1 MFQLEWPWVLA
12 MLPLP
17 LLVYWLLPA
26 SGARRQAALRVP
38 LIEDF
43 HFGIDFV
50 EGVSPRRWHQY
61 LSLLGW
67 ILLVLA
73 ASRPQWLGEA
83 VEIPVSGRDLMLA
96 VDLSDSMRTGDFK
109 IADKQVN
116 RLQATKVVASQFI
129 ERRRGDRIGLILF
142 GTQAYLQA
150 PLTFDSTTVN
160 RLLGESAIGLAGER
174 TAIGDAIGL
183 AVKRLD
189 LQSDNSR
196 VLVLMTDGANTAGEV
211 TPLKAAQI
219 AADRDLRIYTIGIGA
234 DEQIESTWFGLRR
247 SNPSAQLDEETLRE
261 IARLSGGR
269 YFRAR
274 DSEELAK
281 IYHLLD
287 ELEPM
292 PRDTQSLR
300 PVKSLF
306 IWPLGLSLLLC
317 ALMVFVRLW
326 RELSHREP
334 GRHPRSRPTPTPGK
348 VHNLA
353 AESHD

>member
-26 SGARRQAALRVP
+26 SRGKQQAALRVP

-43 HFGIDFV
+43 RLGGDTA
-50 EGVSPRRWHQY
+50 EGASPRRWRQW
-61 LSLLGW
+61 LCLLAW
-67 ILLVLA
+67 LLLVFA

-83 VEIPVSGRDLMLA
+83 VALPVSGRDLMLA
-96 VDLSDSMRTGDFK
+96 VDLSDSMRTSDFK
-109 IADKQVN
+109 IGDKQVN

-129 ERRRGDRIGLILF
+129 ERRRGDRLGLILF
-142 GTQAYLQA
+142 GSQAYLQA
-150 PLTFDSTTVN
+150 PLTFDSKTVN
-160 RLLGESAIGLAGER
+160 RLLDESAIGLAGER

-183 AVKRLD
+183 AIKRLD

-196 VLVLMTDGANTAGEV
+196 VLILMTDGANTAGEV

-219 AADRDLRIYTIGIGA
+219 AAQRELRIYTIGIGA
-234 DEQIESTWFGLRR
+234 DEQITNTWFGLRR
-247 SNPSAQLDEETLRE
+247 TNPSAQLDEETLRE

-281 IYHLLD
+281 IYQLLD
-287 ELEPM
+287 ELEPL
-292 PRDTQSLR
+292 PRDTRSLR
-300 PVKSLF
+300 PVESLF
-306 IWPLGLSLLLC
+306 VWPLALSLLLGG
-317 ALMVFVRLW
+317 L
-326 RELSHREP
+326 
-334 GRHPRSRPTPTPGK
+334 
-348 VHNLA
+348 LA
-353 AESHD
+353 AAQLWPGQLSRSPFGSSRGRAEFND